1 MGRPLY
7 TSILLARHAT
17 EAAAQPAP
25 PKPTYPVVEK
35 WSRWNA
41 FDPDSDEFFEADNAV
56 YEAFL
61 SDVEIAER
69 TVQHH
74 ETARLLE
81 ESLLREADSITS
93 GSPMSEDS
101 DRSILVNEMDAA
113 ISLATQIEAGGVVV
127 DEDAP
132 EEVRE
137 AREGAPADG
146 LPPRRQP
153 HRAPAINEWRLSS
166 AGELSP
172 SVPHVSVVPAGSR
185 EIERAS
191 SPDPSNLV
199 SGLQHL
205 SESPRPLIPVDS
217 PPRPVSPIPNT
228 PARVSGVFG
237 TPPSSGQTV
246 TTPSTA
252 PIVTPRVLAWAPQ
265 SIQFT
270 TQWAPESPTPQD
282 TSHLMGSFISSTPA
296 PLTY

>member
-7 TSILLARHAT
+7 TSVLLARYAT

-61 SDVEIAER
+61 SDEEIAER
-69 TVQHH
+69 TVHQHH
-74 ETARLLE
+74 ETARLLDE
-81 ESLLREADSITS
+81 RLLAGSITS
-93 GSPMSEDS
+93 GSPMTEDS
-101 DRSILVNEMDAA
+101 GRSILANEA
-113 ISLATQIEAGGVVV
+113 IDTAVSLATQIEAGGEVV

-132 EEVRE
+132 EE
-137 AREGAPADG
+137 AREDAPADG

-153 HRAPAINEWRLSS
+153 HRAPVVGEWRL
-166 AGELSP
+166 ASP
-172 SVPHVSVVPAGSR
+172 RFSVVPLESR
-185 EIERAS
+185 EIEHAS
-191 SPDPSNLV
+191 SPDPSLV

-205 SESPRPLIPVDS
+205 SESPRALIPVDS
-217 PPRPVSPIPNT
+217 PPRPISPIPNT

-252 PIVTPRVLAWAPQ
+252 PTITPRVLSWAPQ

-270 TQWAPESPTPQD
+270 TQWAAPRGPTPQG
-282 TSHLMGSFISSTPA
+282 TPHSMGSFISSTPA